1 MFRVTRHVDADLN
14 THIEVS
20 LRELMAK
27 AFEDDFSDD
36 DWKNTYGGLRFFGH
50 LEDRL
55 IAHGAVVPR
64 KMHIDGESVD
74 VGYVEAIAVEPKHW
88 RKGYGSLLLADITS
102 FCKSEFSLSMLSTDE
117 TDFYSKSGWRV
128 FQGISYV
135 LQDGKEFRTEDEDD
149 GLMFM
154 LGDEPGLKE
163 PRKAVCNS
171 RSGDAW

>member
-1 MFRVTRHVDADLN
+1 MLRVSRHVDTDLN
-14 THIEVS
+14 AHIVSS

-36 DWKNTYGGLRFFGH
+36 DWKNTFGGMRFFGY

-64 KMHIDGESVD
+64 KMHIDGENVD

-128 FQGISYV
+128 FQGMSYV

-149 GLMFM
+149 GLMFI

-163 PRKAVCNS
+163 PHKAVCNS